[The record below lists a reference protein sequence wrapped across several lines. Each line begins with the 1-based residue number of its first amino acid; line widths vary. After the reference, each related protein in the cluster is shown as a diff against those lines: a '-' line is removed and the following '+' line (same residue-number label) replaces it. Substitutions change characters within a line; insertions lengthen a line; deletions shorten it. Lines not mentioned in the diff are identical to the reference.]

1 MSARR
6 RVNAAACASLLT
18 VALASAPVGARSP
31 LAAQGPLAT
40 SPSRPAKSRG
50 PEVSYTA
57 WLDLTVTGVAMTWWL
72 GSELARGE
80 LAPDACRWCDPPGFD
95 TSVRNQLRWQNA
107 GVADTAS
114 YVLAIAQPVMIFTLD
129 VIAGGKDGAPGDA
142 WVDALLISQAAAV
155 AMALNQL
162 AKFAA
167 GRERPF
173 VHALPDADKP
183 FTSRP
188 SDNNLSFYSAHTSLT
203 FALAASG
210 GTIASMRRYRLAPW
224 IWTAGIAMAT
234 VTGYLRIA
242 ADRHYASD
250 VVVGAIVGTL
260 TGAAVPYF
268 FHGPREVSRQVS
280 IAPAPTA
287 GGLSVM
293 VHGVF

>member
-18 VALASAPVGARSP
+18 VALASAPV
-31 LAAQGPLAT
+31 AAQGPLAEGPLAT
-40 SPSRPAKSRG
+40 SPPLPTKSRG
-50 PEVSYTA
+50 PEVRYTA
-57 WLDLTVTGVAMTWWL
+57 WLDLTVTGVAMAWWL
-72 GSELARGE
+72 GSELARDE
-80 LAPDACRWCDPPGFD
+80 LAPATCRWCEPPGFD
-95 TSVRNQLRWQNA
+95 TSVRNQLRWQHT

-114 YVLAIAQPVMIFTLD
+114 YVLAVAQPVMIYTLD
-129 VIAGGKDGAPGDA
+129 VIAAGKDGGPGDA
-142 WVDALLISQAAAV
+142 WVDALLISEAAAV

-162 AKFAA
+162 VKFAA

-210 GTIASMRRYRLAPW
+210 GMIASMRRYRLAPW

-250 VVVGAIVGTL
+250 VVVGGIVGSL

-268 FHGPREVSRQVS
+268 FHRPREVSRQVS
-280 IAPAPTA
+280 IAPAPAA
-287 GGLSVM
+287 GGLSLM